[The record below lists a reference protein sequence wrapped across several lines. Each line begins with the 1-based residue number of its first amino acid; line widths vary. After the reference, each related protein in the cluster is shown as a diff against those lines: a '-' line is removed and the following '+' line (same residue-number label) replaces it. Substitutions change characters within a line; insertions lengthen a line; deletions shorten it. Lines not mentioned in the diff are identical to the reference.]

1 MNKIQ
6 QYDYIRSLDES
17 QYAFV
22 KDMFKRCKTATIE
35 SVNRAVEIILGVGL
49 AYVAYDAIDVLPQ
62 VIAGIGAL
70 HFLFNRS
77 IKALIG
83 SIFGAFSYNKSGMD
97 VAKDA
102 AINLNNMIADVNIRK
117 FCELADKVNKEDPND
132 K

>member
-22 KDMFKRCKTATIE
+22 KDMFKRCKMATIE
-35 SVNRAVEIILGVGL
+35 SISRAVEIILGVGL

-70 HFLFNRS
+70 HFLFNKS
-77 IKALIG
+77 IKAFIG

-102 AINLNNMIADVNIRK
+102 AINLNNMIADVNIKK
-117 FCELADKVNKEDPND
+117 FCELADELNKKDPND

>member
-22 KDMFKRCKTATIE
+22 KDVFNRCKMATIE
-35 SVNRAVEIILGVGL
+35 SVSRVVEIILGVGL

-70 HFLFNRS
+70 HFLFNKS
-77 IKALIG
+77 IISLIG
-83 SIFGAFSYNKSGMD
+83 SIFGAFSYKKSGMD

-102 AINLNNMIADVNIRK
+102 AINMNNMIADVKIRQ
-117 FCELADKVNKEDPND
+117 FCELADKVNKEDPDD